1 MNKIAGYIFITLGM
15 IGIGFFIT
23 YRGSA
28 FPLKELWFVLSL
40 TIAIAGAF
48 IMAKNII
55 RNSKFGAVD
64 DAEFLRVQELK
75 SSGEK
80 VSLTLDN
87 CEVKTRSYVQD
98 ITDNRT
104 PTRTQM
110 IDGLFAPERNY
121 QSREIVQTYI
131 VLQREYDGRIFNFYS
146 NPVAMSEESLRF
158 YLSEA
163 NRFFLYIDRQNPR
176 NYYFD
181 FQNG

>member
-1 MNKIAGYIFITLGM
+1 MNKIAGNVLITLGM

-23 YRGSA
+23 YRGTA
-28 FPLKELWFVLSL
+28 IPLKELWFVLSL
-40 TIAIAGAF
+40 TVAIAGAF
-48 IMAKNII
+48 ILAKNVI

-64 DAEFLRVQELK
+64 DAEFIRVQELK

-87 CEVKTRSYVQD
+87 CEVKTRSFVQQIGGD
-98 ITDNRT
+98 EMPDRA
-104 PTRTQM
+104 QM
-110 IDGLFAPERNY
+110 IDGIFAPERNY
-121 QSREIVQTYI
+121 QAQETVQTYI
-131 VLQREYDGRIFNFYS
+131 RLQQEYDGRIFNFYS
-146 NPVAMSEESLRF
+146 PPVTMGEESLRF

-163 NRFFLYIDRQNPR
+163 NRIFLYIDRRNPR